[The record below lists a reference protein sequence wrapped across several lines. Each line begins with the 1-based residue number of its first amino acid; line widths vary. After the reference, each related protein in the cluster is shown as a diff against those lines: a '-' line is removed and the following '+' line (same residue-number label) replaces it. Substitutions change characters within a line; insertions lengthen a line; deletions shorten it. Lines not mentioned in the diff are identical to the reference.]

1 MNVEDVELCRVY
13 GQMSREYY
21 GDLPWDACLPR
32 LQDGWIRVRRDPTL
46 DWHEVEPLIRAFWEG
61 PE

>member
-1 MNVEDVELCRVY
+1 
-13 GQMSREYY
+13 MSREYY